1 MKKRKN
7 KSSLAQRFSLVSF
20 VAIFICVTLFSLVQF
35 IFMDDIYALAAKISM
50 LDAAGE
56 ISLIDFDSK
65 DYLPMISDYETSKG
79 IYIEIYSD
87 QGNLIYTTE
96 GNDYIYNPTEKDNQI
111 LQPRN
116 MKLLSHSD
124 RDDGS
129 YFEMREEA
137 FATAQYI
144 VYGTFFDGNK
154 SMQIYYP
161 VDTITKNAETAS
173 WVLFALC
180 IVALVLY
187 YSSIVFFALA
197 FTRPVSRINSTAKK
211 IAKLD
216 FTEHCPS
223 FRLHELNEL
232 SESVNTLSH
241 SLEDA
246 LNSLKVEN
254 RQLEYDIRKERELE
268 KSRREFVA
276 NASHEL
282 KTPIAIIQGYAEG
295 MKYGIGCDSTDEFCD
310 IIIEESEKMNSLVI
324 KLLEFLHLGSGEYPL
339 SIQEFYLDCL
349 LVEHLDSLK
358 NLLQDKDISL
368 ECSIGSSLPASGDP
382 TLLKI
387 VFNNYLSNAVS
398 HAGGEK
404 IIRVT
409 VKEMKDC
416 YRVFVFNTGSAIAD
430 TDLQNIW
437 QSFYR
442 ADKSHSRKEGRFGL
456 GLSIV
461 SSTQRLHGCD
471 FGVENKENGVE
482 FFFDVKKAA
491 ANENSD
497 I

>member
-1 MKKRKN
+1 MKRRKT

-20 VAIFICVTLFSLVQF
+20 IAIFICVAIFSVVQF
-35 IFMDDIYALAAKISM
+35 VFMDDIYAFAAKISM
-50 LDAAGE
+50 LDSAAD
-56 ISLIDFDSK
+56 IARIDFDSK
-65 DYLPMISDYETSKG
+65 EYLPMISDYETSKG
-79 IYIEIYSD
+79 IYIEIYSAE
-87 QGNLIYTTE
+87 GTLIYTTE
-96 GNDYIYNPTEKDNQI
+96 GNDYIYNPTEEGTQV
-111 LQPRN
+111 LHPRN
-116 MKLLSHSD
+116 MKLLSHFD

-144 VYGTFFDGNK
+144 VYGSFFDGNK

-187 YSSIVFFALA
+187 YSATVFFALA
-197 FTRPVSRINSTAKK
+197 FTRPVSRINLTAKK

-216 FTEHCPS
+216 FSQNCPS
-223 FRLHELNEL
+223 FRLPELNEL
-232 SESVNTLSH
+232 SESINTLST
-241 SLEDA
+241 SLENA

-254 RQLEYDIRKERELE
+254 RQLEYDIRKERALE

-310 IIIEESEKMNSLVI
+310 IIIEESEKMNSLVV

-339 SIQEFYLDCL
+339 SIQNFFLDEL
-349 LVEHLDSLK
+349 LREHLDSVK
-358 NLLQDKDISL
+358 NLLSDNGISL
-368 ECSIGSSLPASGDP
+368 EFTCDSDLAASGDP
-382 TLLKI
+382 TLLRI
-387 VFNNYLSNAVS
+387 VFNNYLSNAIS
-398 HAGGEK
+398 HAENEK
-404 IIRVT
+404 LIKVS
-409 VKEMKDC
+409 VKENEGFF
-416 YRVFVFNTGSAIAD
+416 RVSVFNTGSPID
-430 TDLQNIW
+430 STDIENIW

-482 FFFDVKKAA
+482 FFFDVKKA
-491 ANENSD
+491 ENK
-497 I
+497 